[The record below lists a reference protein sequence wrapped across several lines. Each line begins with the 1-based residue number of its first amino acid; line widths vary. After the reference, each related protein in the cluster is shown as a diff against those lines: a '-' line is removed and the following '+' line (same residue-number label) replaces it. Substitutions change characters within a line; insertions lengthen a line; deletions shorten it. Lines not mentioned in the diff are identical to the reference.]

1 MAFSRFL
8 RLCASSAPIVLTLVA
23 FSLTSCGRQSSL
35 VVTLDEEQP
44 AVENAP
50 VAETPSDAAPSSDAA
65 PVQTPDAVPA
75 PSVSW
80 KIDDEKGTLEI
91 TGSDVFDGFG
101 ADFDKSRL
109 AKIKVVRGSGAISAD
124 GLRVFAETPQLVEF
138 LWLDATFPE
147 GDAAREA
154 FRVVVA
160 STPKLRK
167 VRLAGLKLQDGKFP
181 DYVMQTLA
189 QAPNLQELDVSG
201 SALTSEDL
209 APLASSGA
217 FPKLAKLTFY
227 QTSVDDQGVDTILPL
242 ADRLTWLNL
251 DDTKITPQ
259 VATTLEQFANLTFL
273 HVGRTTL
280 DDSCVDS
287 LAKLA
292 KLEKIHVT
300 RSNVTESGADKL
312 RAALPNCA
320 VVSQPEN

>member
-35 VVTLDEEQP
+35 VVTLDEDQP
-44 AVENAP
+44 VVENAP

-65 PVQTPDAVPA
+65 PVQTPDAESA

-91 TGSDVFDGFG
+91 TGSGVFDGFG

-138 LWLDATFPE
+138 LWLGATFPE
-147 GDAAREA
+147 GDAARDA

-160 STPKLRK
+160 SAPKLRK
-167 VRLAGLKLQDGKFP
+167 VRLAGLKLQDGEFP

-189 QAPNLQELDVSG
+189 QAPNLQELDLSG

-242 ADRLTWLNL
+242 ADRITWLNL

-259 VATTLEQFANLTFL
+259 VAPTLEQFANLTFL

-287 LAKLA
+287 LAKLT

-300 RSNVTESGADKL
+300 RSNVTETGADKL

-320 VVSQPEN
+320 VISQPEN